1 MAVRLAVL
9 GMLALGAALAA
20 PSAPARAADM
30 FTSVQDTSLPQDQC
44 VNRAADRLRQQGF
57 QVNVSRTSAFAFRN
71 QDGASVRCIPEKGIV
86 VFFIYTT
93 TGEQEGRALLEQL
106 HAVYR
111 APQAPSAPSGGGK
124 F

>member
-1 MAVRLAVL
+1 MCCH
-9 GMLALGAALAA
+9 
-20 PSAPARAADM
+20 PS
-30 FTSVQDTSLPQDQC
+30 SVT
-44 VNRAADRLRQQGF
+44 RHLRF
-57 QVNVSRTSAFAFRN
+57 PLTSRTSAFAFRN

-93 TGEQEGRALLEQL
+93 AGEQEGRALLEQL

-111 APQAPSAPSGGGK
+111 APQAPSGGGK